1 MLASAGFRLYP
12 RDPGEHPAQP
22 PLDPNPN
29 PNPNPSPNPDPNPNP
44 NPNPTG
50 EHPAQPPLDPA
61 VLLGTLTGDP
71 YNLYCVQARP
81 YPRFTDLR
89 RMRTAAAGSAAA
101 G

>member
-1 MLASAGFRLYP
+1 
-12 RDPGEHPAQP
+12 
-22 PLDPNPN
+22 
-29 PNPNPSPNPDPNPNP
+29 
-44 NPNPTG
+44 
-50 EHPAQPPLDPA
+50 